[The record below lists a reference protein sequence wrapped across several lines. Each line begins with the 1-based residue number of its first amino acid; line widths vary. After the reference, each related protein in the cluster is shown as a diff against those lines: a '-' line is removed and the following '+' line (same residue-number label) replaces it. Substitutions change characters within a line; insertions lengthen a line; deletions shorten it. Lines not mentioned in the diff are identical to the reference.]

1 MPNVNSHACILYL
14 SKTSVKLCI
23 GCLIGEINLFMSLPY
38 EQTIYTRTVCT
49 VMTIAKKDLMLSLQD
64 FPHVFAIMRDR
75 LKASKIFIYSNTIL
89 IFLFIIASN

>member
-1 MPNVNSHACILYL
+1 MKIA
-14 SKTSVKLCI
+14 VKFWI

-64 FPHVFAIMRDR
+64 FPHIFAIMRDR
-75 LKASKIFIYSNTIL
+75 LKANNML
-89 IFLFIIASN
+89 